1 MRRWKVCAAAAGAVT
16 VLAVPASSASAAAS
30 PPASCAGQD
39 SSFLATALGGQGFSE
54 LVTGLAQAGLL
65 GPFTRAEA
73 QAKTDC
79 PA

>member
-1 MRRWKVCAAAAGAVT
+1 MSRWKMFAAAAGAVT
-16 VLAVPASSASAAAS
+16 ALAVPASSASADAS

-39 SSFLATALGGQGFSE
+39 SSFLATALGGQGFSG